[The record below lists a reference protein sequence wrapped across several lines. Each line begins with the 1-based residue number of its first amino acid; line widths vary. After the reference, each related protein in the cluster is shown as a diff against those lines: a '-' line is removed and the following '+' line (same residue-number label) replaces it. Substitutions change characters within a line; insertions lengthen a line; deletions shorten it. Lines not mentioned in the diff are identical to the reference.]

1 MHNYWENFC
10 LFVNDI
16 WCAETCTPHPAP
28 RTPKSK
34 KYITASIIFLLL
46 FPLKSFSQEKG
57 LILDEPTRRKFDYY
71 FYEAVNAKTLGK
83 YDEAFDLLQHCH
95 SIDSTN
101 ASVLVEL
108 GAYYSSLEE
117 KNTALDYFRKAV
129 KYDPKNYY
137 YNMILAGLSK
147 ELDLKEEVI
156 DIYNYLLKTYPD
168 KVELYFELANVYGDN
183 GELDKAIQSLD
194 TLQKYTGVS
203 DAITL
208 NKFRLYNM
216 MDKKERAFEEI
227 QSVIDKNP
235 DNIRYKLLMGD
246 LYLQDNQSE
255 KALTYYDQ
263 AKLIDPDDPS
273 LILSMVN
280 YYEKTNNRTAATEE
294 LQKAITS
301 SKMEVDTKLQL
312 LARYIAVLRQGR
324 QDIKTANPLF
334 ESMFEQHPNNSQ
346 INMMYGDVLL
356 LQEDKKGAME
366 QFEIY
371 AKDNPTDPAGYEQM
385 LRIAVPDTNAL
396 DKVVEIA
403 ETGIKNIP
411 TAPQFYFYLGLAKFQ
426 QKKYK
431 EALSIYEKGLAN
443 AEFQSPMIE
452 SDFYGQI
459 GDINH
464 FLKNNTVAFE
474 NYEKALKLNPQN
486 LPVLNNYSYYLS
498 LERKNLDKAEQMSGI
513 TIKAE
518 PTNPTYLDTYGWIL
532 FEQGA
537 YTMAKIYIE
546 KAIEYGKDDPSAE
559 VLEHYGDVLAVTGD
573 TEKAVEQWKKAKEL
587 GSDSKTLNKKIRRK
601 EYIKE

>member
-1 MHNYWENFC
+1 MNYN
-10 LFVNDI
+10 
-16 WCAETCTPHPAP
+16 
-28 RTPKSK
+28 
-34 KYITASIIFLLL
+34 KYISGIIVSLVL
-46 FPLKSFSQEKG
+46 FPVSLFSQVEG
-57 LILDEPTRRKFDYY
+57 LILDETSRRKFDYF

-83 YDEAFDLLQHCH
+83 YAESFDLLQHCY
-95 SIDSTN
+95 SMDSTN
-101 ASVLVEL
+101 ASVLIEL

-117 KNTALDYFRKAV
+117 KNKALDFFRRAV
-129 KYDPKNYY
+129 KQDPANYY

-147 ELDLKEEVI
+147 ELDLKKEVI
-156 DIYNYLLKTYPD
+156 EIYNYLLKTYPE

-194 TLQKYTGVS
+194 SLQKYTGVS

-208 NKFRLYNM
+208 NKFRFYNM
-216 MDKKERAFEEI
+216 MDKKDRAFEEI

-246 LYLQDNQSE
+246 LYLQDNQAD
-255 KALTYYDQ
+255 KALDYYQQ
-263 AKLIDPDDPS
+263 AKQIDPDEPS

-280 YYEKTNNRTAATEE
+280 YYEKTNNKPAAVEE

-301 SKMEVDTKLQL
+301 SKMEVETKLQL
-312 LARYIAVLRQGR
+312 LARYITLLRQSQ

-334 ESMFEQHPNNSQ
+334 QSMFEQHPNNTR

-371 AKDNPTDPAGYEQM
+371 TKDNPADPAGYEQM
-385 LRIAVPDTNAL
+385 LRIVLPDTLAL
-396 DKVVEIA
+396 EKVVEITL
-403 ETGIKNIP
+403 TGIEHIP

-426 QKKYK
+426 QKKYG
-431 EALSIYEKGLAN
+431 EALSIYEQGLTN
-443 AEFQSPMIE
+443 AEFQSPVIE

-459 GDINH
+459 GDIHH
-464 FLKNNTVAFE
+464 FLKNNNIAFE

-498 LERKNLDKAEQMSGI
+498 LERKSLDKAEQMSGI

-546 KAIEYGKDDPSAE
+546 KAIEYGKEDLTAE
-559 VLEHYGDVLAVTGD
+559 VLEHYGDVLAVTGEK
-573 TEKAVEQWKKAKEL
+573 EKAVEQWKKAKEL
-587 GSDSKTLNKKIRRK
+587 GSGSKTLNKKIKRK

>member
-1 MHNYWENFC
+1 MNYN
-10 LFVNDI
+10 
-16 WCAETCTPHPAP
+16 
-28 RTPKSK
+28 
-34 KYITASIIFLLL
+34 KYISGIIVSLVL
-46 FPLKSFSQEKG
+46 FPVSLFSQVEG
-57 LILDEPTRRKFDYY
+57 LILDETSRRKFVYF

-83 YDEAFDLLQHCH
+83 YAESFDLLQHCY
-95 SIDSTN
+95 SMDSTN
-101 ASVLVEL
+101 ASVLIEL

-117 KNTALDYFRKAV
+117 KNKALDFFRRAV
-129 KYDPKNYY
+129 KQDPANYY

-147 ELDLKEEVI
+147 ELDLKKEVI
-156 DIYNYLLKTYPD
+156 EIYNYLLKTYPE

-194 TLQKYTGVS
+194 SLQKYTGVS

-216 MDKKERAFEEI
+216 MDKKDRAFEEI

-246 LYLQDNQSE
+246 LYLQDNQAD
-255 KALTYYDQ
+255 KALDYYQQ
-263 AKLIDPDDPS
+263 AKQIDPDEPS

-280 YYEKTNNRTAATEE
+280 YYEKTNNKPAAVEE

-301 SKMEVDTKLQL
+301 SKMEVETKLQL
-312 LARYIAVLRQGR
+312 LARYITLLRQSQ

-334 ESMFEQHPNNSQ
+334 QSMFEQHPNNTR

-371 AKDNPTDPAGYEQM
+371 TKDNPADPAGYEQM
-385 LRIAVPDTNAL
+385 LRIVLPDTQAL
-396 DKVVEIA
+396 EKVVEITL
-403 ETGIKNIP
+403 TGIEHIP

-426 QKKYK
+426 QKKYG
-431 EALSIYEKGLAN
+431 EALSIYEQGLTN
-443 AEFQSPMIE
+443 AEFQSPVIE

-459 GDINH
+459 GDIHH
-464 FLKNNTVAFE
+464 FLKNNNIAFE

-498 LERKNLDKAEQMSGI
+498 LERKSLDKAEQMSGI

-546 KAIEYGKDDPSAE
+546 KAIEYGKEDLTAE
-559 VLEHYGDVLAVTGD
+559 VLEHYGDVLAVTGEK
-573 TEKAVEQWKKAKEL
+573 EKAVEQWKKAKEL
-587 GSDSKTLNKKIRRK
+587 GSGSKTLNKKIKRK

>member
-1 MHNYWENFC
+1 MNYN
-10 LFVNDI
+10 
-16 WCAETCTPHPAP
+16 
-28 RTPKSK
+28 
-34 KYITASIIFLLL
+34 KYISGIIVSLVL
-46 FPLKSFSQEKG
+46 FPVSLFSQVEG
-57 LILDEPTRRKFDYY
+57 LILDETSRRKFDYF

-83 YDEAFDLLQHCH
+83 YAESFDLLQHCY
-95 SIDSTN
+95 SMDSTN
-101 ASVLVEL
+101 ASVLIEL

-117 KNTALDYFRKAV
+117 KNKALDFFRRAV
-129 KYDPKNYY
+129 KQDPANYY

-156 DIYNYLLKTYPD
+156 EIYNYLLKTYPE

-194 TLQKYTGVS
+194 SLQKYTGVS

-216 MDKKERAFEEI
+216 MDKKDRAFEEI

-246 LYLQDNQSE
+246 LYLQDNQAD
-255 KALTYYDQ
+255 KALDYYQQ
-263 AKLIDPDDPS
+263 AKQIAPDEPS

-280 YYEKTNNRTAATEE
+280 YYEKTNNKPAAVEE

-301 SKMEVDTKLQL
+301 SKMEVETKLQL
-312 LARYIAVLRQGR
+312 LARYITLLRQSQ

-334 ESMFEQHPNNSQ
+334 QSMFEQHPNNTR

-371 AKDNPTDPAGYEQM
+371 TKDNPADPAGYEQM
-385 LRIAVPDTNAL
+385 LRIVLPDTQAL
-396 DKVVEIA
+396 EKVVEITL
-403 ETGIKNIP
+403 TGIEHIP

-426 QKKYK
+426 QKKYG
-431 EALSIYEKGLAN
+431 EALSIYEQGLTN
-443 AEFQSPMIE
+443 AEFQSPVIE

-459 GDINH
+459 GDIHH
-464 FLKNNTVAFE
+464 FLKNNNIAFE

-498 LERKNLDKAEQMSGI
+498 LERKSLDKAEQMSGI

-546 KAIEYGKDDPSAE
+546 KAIEYGKEDLTAE
-559 VLEHYGDVLAVTGD
+559 VLEHYGDVLAVTGEK
-573 TEKAVEQWKKAKEL
+573 EKAVEQWKKAKEL
-587 GSDSKTLNKKIRRK
+587 GSGSKTLNKKIKRK

>member
-1 MHNYWENFC
+1 MNYN
-10 LFVNDI
+10 
-16 WCAETCTPHPAP
+16 
-28 RTPKSK
+28 
-34 KYITASIIFLLL
+34 KYISGIIVSLVL
-46 FPLKSFSQEKG
+46 FPVSLFSQVEG
-57 LILDEPTRRKFDYY
+57 LILDETSRRKFDYF

-83 YDEAFDLLQHCH
+83 YAESFDLLQHCY
-95 SIDSTN
+95 SMDSTN
-101 ASVLVEL
+101 ASVLIEL

-117 KNTALDYFRKAV
+117 KNKALDFFRRAV
-129 KYDPKNYY
+129 KQDPANYY

-156 DIYNYLLKTYPD
+156 EIYNYLLKTYPE

-194 TLQKYTGVS
+194 SLQKYTGVS

-216 MDKKERAFEEI
+216 MDKKDRAFEEI

-246 LYLQDNQSE
+246 LYLQDNQAD
-255 KALTYYDQ
+255 KALDYYQQ
-263 AKLIDPDDPS
+263 AKQIAPDEPS

-280 YYEKTNNRTAATEE
+280 YYEKTNNKPAAVEE

-301 SKMEVDTKLQL
+301 SKMEVETKLQL
-312 LARYIAVLRQGR
+312 LARYITLLRQSQ

-334 ESMFEQHPNNSQ
+334 QSMFEQHPNNTR

-371 AKDNPTDPAGYEQM
+371 TKDNPADPAGYEQM
-385 LRIAVPDTNAL
+385 LRIVLPDTQAL
-396 DKVVEIA
+396 EKVVEITL
-403 ETGIKNIP
+403 TGIEHIP

-426 QKKYK
+426 QKKYG
-431 EALSIYEKGLAN
+431 EALSIYEQGLAN
-443 AEFQSPMIE
+443 AEFQSPVIE

-459 GDINH
+459 GDIHH
-464 FLKNNTVAFE
+464 FLKNNDTAFE

-498 LERKNLDKAEQMSGI
+498 LERKSLDKAEQMSGI

-546 KAIEYGKDDPSAE
+546 KAIEYGKEDLTAE
-559 VLEHYGDVLAVTGD
+559 VLEHYGDVLAVTGEK
-573 TEKAVEQWKKAKEL
+573 EKAVEQWKKAKEL
-587 GSDSKTLNKKIRRK
+587 GSGSKTLNKKIKRK

>member
-1 MHNYWENFC
+1 MNYN
-10 LFVNDI
+10 
-16 WCAETCTPHPAP
+16 
-28 RTPKSK
+28 
-34 KYITASIIFLLL
+34 KYISGIIVSLVL
-46 FPLKSFSQEKG
+46 FPVSLFSQVEG
-57 LILDEPTRRKFDYY
+57 LILDETSRRKFDYF

-83 YDEAFDLLQHCH
+83 YAESFDLLQHCY
-95 SIDSTN
+95 SMDSTN
-101 ASVLVEL
+101 ASVLIEL

-117 KNTALDYFRKAV
+117 KNKALDFFRRAV
-129 KYDPKNYY
+129 KQDPANYY

-147 ELDLKEEVI
+147 ELDLKKEVI
-156 DIYNYLLKTYPD
+156 EIYNYLLKTYPE

-194 TLQKYTGVS
+194 SLQKYTGVS

-216 MDKKERAFEEI
+216 MDKKDRAFEEI

-246 LYLQDNQSE
+246 LYLQDNQAD
-255 KALTYYDQ
+255 KALDYYQQ
-263 AKLIDPDDPS
+263 AKQIAPDEPS

-280 YYEKTNNRTAATEE
+280 YYEKTNNKPAAVEE

-301 SKMEVDTKLQL
+301 SKMEVETKLQL
-312 LARYIAVLRQGR
+312 LARYITLLRQSQ

-334 ESMFEQHPNNSQ
+334 QSMFEQHPNNTR

-371 AKDNPTDPAGYEQM
+371 TKDNPADPAGYEQM
-385 LRIAVPDTNAL
+385 LRIVLPDTQAL
-396 DKVVEIA
+396 EKVVEITL
-403 ETGIKNIP
+403 TGIEHIP

-426 QKKYK
+426 QKKYG
-431 EALSIYEKGLAN
+431 EALSIYEQGLTN
-443 AEFQSPMIE
+443 AEFQSPVIE

-459 GDINH
+459 GDIHH
-464 FLKNNTVAFE
+464 FLKNNNIAFE

-498 LERKNLDKAEQMSGI
+498 LERKSLDKAEQMSGI

-546 KAIEYGKDDPSAE
+546 KAIEYGKEDLTAE
-559 VLEHYGDVLAVTGD
+559 VLEHYGDVLAVTGEK
-573 TEKAVEQWKKAKEL
+573 EKAVEQWKKAKEL
-587 GSDSKTLNKKIRRK
+587 GSGSKTLNKKIKRK

>member
-1 MHNYWENFC
+1 MNYN
-10 LFVNDI
+10 
-16 WCAETCTPHPAP
+16 
-28 RTPKSK
+28 
-34 KYITASIIFLLL
+34 KYISGIIVSLVL
-46 FPLKSFSQEKG
+46 FPVSLFSQVEG
-57 LILDEPTRRKFDYY
+57 LIMDETSRRKFDYF

-83 YDEAFDLLQHCH
+83 YAESFDLLQHCY
-95 SIDSTN
+95 SMDSTN
-101 ASVLVEL
+101 ASVLIEL

-117 KNTALDYFRKAV
+117 KNKALDFFRRAV
-129 KYDPKNYY
+129 KQDPANYY

-147 ELDLKEEVI
+147 ELDLKKEVI
-156 DIYNYLLKTYPD
+156 EIYNYLLKTYPE

-194 TLQKYTGVS
+194 SLQKYTGVS

-216 MDKKERAFEEI
+216 MDKKDRAFEEI

-246 LYLQDNQSE
+246 LYLQDNQAD
-255 KALTYYDQ
+255 KALDYYQQ
-263 AKLIDPDDPS
+263 AKQIDPDEPS

-280 YYEKTNNRTAATEE
+280 YYEKTNNKPAAVEE

-301 SKMEVDTKLQL
+301 SKMEVETKLQL
-312 LARYIAVLRQGR
+312 LARYITLLRQSQ

-334 ESMFEQHPNNSQ
+334 QSMFEQHPNNTR

-371 AKDNPTDPAGYEQM
+371 TKDNPADPAGYEQM
-385 LRIAVPDTNAL
+385 LRIVLPDTQAL
-396 DKVVEIA
+396 EKVVEITL
-403 ETGIKNIP
+403 TGIEHIP

-426 QKKYK
+426 QKKYG
-431 EALSIYEKGLAN
+431 EALSIYEQGLTN
-443 AEFQSPMIE
+443 AEFQSPVIE

-459 GDINH
+459 GDIHH
-464 FLKNNTVAFE
+464 FLKNNNIAFE

-486 LPVLNNYSYYLS
+486 LSVLNNYSYYLS
-498 LERKNLDKAEQMSGI
+498 LERKSLDKAEQMSGI

-546 KAIEYGKDDPSAE
+546 KAIEYGKEDLTAE
-559 VLEHYGDVLAVTGD
+559 VLEHYGDVLAVTGEK
-573 TEKAVEQWKKAKEL
+573 EKAVEQWKKAKEL
-587 GSDSKTLNKKIRRK
+587 GSGSKTLNKKIKRK

>member
-1 MHNYWENFC
+1 MNYN
-10 LFVNDI
+10 
-16 WCAETCTPHPAP
+16 
-28 RTPKSK
+28 R
-34 KYITASIIFLLL
+34 YISGVIVSLVLL
-46 FPLKSFSQEKG
+46 PLTLFSQEEG
-57 LILDEPTRRKFDYY
+57 LILDETTRRKFDYF
-71 FYEAVNAKTLGK
+71 FYEAINAKTQGK
-83 YDEAFDLLQHCH
+83 YAESFDLLQHCY

-108 GAYYSSLEE
+108 GAYHSSLEE
-117 KNTALDYFRKAV
+117 KNRALDLFRKAV
-129 KYDPKNYY
+129 KQDPANYY

-156 DIYNYLLKTYPD
+156 EIYNYLLRTYPE
-168 KVELYFELANVYGDN
+168 KVELYFELANAYGDS

-227 QSVIDKNP
+227 QSVIDKSP

-246 LYLQDNQSE
+246 LYLQDNQAE
-255 KALTYYDQ
+255 KALGYYQQ
-263 AKLIDPDDPS
+263 ARLVDPDDPS

-280 YYEKTNNRTAATEE
+280 YYEKTNNKTAAVEE

-301 SKMEVDTKLQL
+301 SKMEVETKLQL
-312 LARYIAVLRQGR
+312 LARYIGVLRQSQ
-324 QDIKTANPLF
+324 QDIKTANPF
-334 ESMFEQHPNNSQ
+334 FQSMFEQHPNNTR

-356 LQEDKKGAME
+356 LQEDKKVAMA

-371 AKDNPTDPAGYEQM
+371 TKDNPADPAGYEQM
-385 LRIAVPDTNAL
+385 LRIVLPDTLAL
-396 DKVVEIA
+396 DKVIEI
-403 ETGIKNIP
+403 TGAGIENIP
-411 TAPQFYFYLGLAKFQ
+411 TAPQFYFYKGLAKFQ
-426 QKKYK
+426 QKKYR
-431 EALSIYEKGLAN
+431 EALTIYEQGLMS

-459 GDINH
+459 GDIH
-464 FLKNNTVAFE
+464 HVLKNNDVAFE

-537 YTMAKIYIE
+537 YTVAKIYIE
-546 KAIEYGKDDPSAE
+546 KAIEYGKDNHSAE
-559 VLEHYGDVLAVTGD
+559 VLEHYGDVLAVTGE
-573 TEKAVEQWKKAKEL
+573 TEKAVEQWKRAKEL
-587 GSDSKTLNKKIRRK
+587 GSDSKTLNKKIRKK
-601 EYIKE
+601 EYISK

>member
-1 MHNYWENFC
+1 MNYN
-10 LFVNDI
+10 
-16 WCAETCTPHPAP
+16 
-28 RTPKSK
+28 R
-34 KYITASIIFLLL
+34 YISGVIVSLVLL
-46 FPLKSFSQEKG
+46 PLTLFSQEEG
-57 LILDEPTRRKFDYY
+57 LILDETTRRKFDYF
-71 FYEAVNAKTLGK
+71 FYEAINAKTQGK
-83 YDEAFDLLQHCH
+83 YAESFDLLQHCY

-108 GAYYSSLEE
+108 GAYHSSLEE
-117 KNTALDYFRKAV
+117 KNRALDLFRKAV
-129 KYDPKNYY
+129 KQDPANYY

-156 DIYNYLLKTYPD
+156 EIYNYLLRTYPE
-168 KVELYFELANVYGDN
+168 KVELYFELANAYGDG

-246 LYLQDNQSE
+246 LYLQDNQAE
-255 KALTYYDQ
+255 KALGYYQQ
-263 AKLIDPDDPS
+263 ARLVDPDDPS

-280 YYEKTNNRTAATEE
+280 YYEKTNNKTAAVEE

-301 SKMEVDTKLQL
+301 SKMEVETKLQL
-312 LARYIAVLRQGR
+312 LARYIGVLRQSQ
-324 QDIKTANPLF
+324 QDIKTANPF
-334 ESMFEQHPNNSQ
+334 FQSMFEQHPNNTR

-356 LQEDKKGAME
+356 LQEDKKGAMA

-371 AKDNPTDPAGYEQM
+371 TKDNPADPAGYEQM
-385 LRIAVPDTNAL
+385 LRIVLPDTLAL
-396 DKVVEIA
+396 DKVIEIA
-403 ETGIKNIP
+403 GAGIENIP
-411 TAPQFYFYLGLAKFQ
+411 TAPQFYFYKGLATFQ
-426 QKKYK
+426 QKKYR
-431 EALSIYEKGLAN
+431 EALTIYEQGLVS

-459 GDINH
+459 GDIH
-464 FLKNNTVAFE
+464 HVLKNNDAAFE

-537 YTMAKIYIE
+537 YTVAKIYIE
-546 KAIEYGKDDPSAE
+546 KAIEYGKDDHSAE
-559 VLEHYGDVLAVTGD
+559 VLEHYGDVLAVTGE
-573 TEKAVEQWKKAKEL
+573 TEKAVEQWKRAKEL
-587 GSDSKTLNKKIRRK
+587 GSDSKTLNKKIRKK
-601 EYIKE
+601 EYISK

>member
-1 MHNYWENFC
+1 MNYN
-10 LFVNDI
+10 
-16 WCAETCTPHPAP
+16 
-28 RTPKSK
+28 
-34 KYITASIIFLLL
+34 KYISGIIVSLVL
-46 FPLKSFSQEKG
+46 FPVSLFSQVEG
-57 LILDEPTRRKFDYY
+57 LILDETSRRKFDYF

-83 YDEAFDLLQHCH
+83 YAESFDLLQHCY
-95 SIDSTN
+95 SMDSTN
-101 ASVLVEL
+101 ASVLIEL

-117 KNTALDYFRKAV
+117 KNKALDFFRRAV
-129 KYDPKNYY
+129 KQDPANYY

-147 ELDLKEEVI
+147 ELDLKKEVI
-156 DIYNYLLKTYPD
+156 EIYNYLLKTYPE

-194 TLQKYTGVS
+194 SLQKYTGVS

-216 MDKKERAFEEI
+216 MDKKDRAFEEI

-246 LYLQDNQSE
+246 LYLQDNQAD
-255 KALTYYDQ
+255 KALDYYQQ
-263 AKLIDPDDPS
+263 AKLIDPDEPS

-280 YYEKTNNRTAATEE
+280 YYEKTNNKPAAVEE

-301 SKMEVDTKLQL
+301 SKMEVETKLQL
-312 LARYIAVLRQGR
+312 LARYITLLRQSQ

-334 ESMFEQHPNNSQ
+334 QSMFEQHPNNTR

-371 AKDNPTDPAGYEQM
+371 TKDNPSDPAGYEQM
-385 LRIAVPDTNAL
+385 LRIVLPDTQAL
-396 DKVVEIA
+396 EKVVEITL
-403 ETGIKNIP
+403 TGIEHIP

-426 QKKYK
+426 QKKYG
-431 EALSIYEKGLAN
+431 EALSIYEQGLTN
-443 AEFQSPMIE
+443 AEFQSPVIE

-459 GDINH
+459 GDIHH
-464 FLKNNTVAFE
+464 FLKNNNIAFE

-498 LERKNLDKAEQMSGI
+498 LERKSLDKAEQMSGI

-546 KAIEYGKDDPSAE
+546 KAIEYGKEDLTAE
-559 VLEHYGDVLAVTGD
+559 VLEHYGDVLAVTGEK
-573 TEKAVEQWKKAKEL
+573 EKAVEQWKKAKEL
-587 GSDSKTLNKKIRRK
+587 GSGSKTLNKKIKRK

>member
-1 MHNYWENFC
+1 MNYN
-10 LFVNDI
+10 
-16 WCAETCTPHPAP
+16 
-28 RTPKSK
+28 
-34 KYITASIIFLLL
+34 KYISGIIVSLVL
-46 FPLKSFSQEKG
+46 FPVSLFSQVEG
-57 LILDEPTRRKFDYY
+57 LILDETSRRKFDYF

-83 YDEAFDLLQHCH
+83 YAESFDLLQHCY
-95 SIDSTN
+95 SMDSTN
-101 ASVLVEL
+101 ASVLIEL

-117 KNTALDYFRKAV
+117 KNKALDFFRRAV
-129 KYDPKNYY
+129 KQDPANYY

-147 ELDLKEEVI
+147 ELDLKKEVI
-156 DIYNYLLKTYPD
+156 EIYNYLLKTYPE

-194 TLQKYTGVS
+194 SLQKYTGVS

-216 MDKKERAFEEI
+216 MDKKDRAFEEI

-246 LYLQDNQSE
+246 LYLQDNQAD
-255 KALTYYDQ
+255 KALDYYQQ
-263 AKLIDPDDPS
+263 AKQIAPDEPS

-280 YYEKTNNRTAATEE
+280 YYEKTNNKPAAVEE

-301 SKMEVDTKLQL
+301 SKMEVETKLQL
-312 LARYIAVLRQGR
+312 LARYITLLRQSQ

-334 ESMFEQHPNNSQ
+334 QSMFEQHPNNTR

-371 AKDNPTDPAGYEQM
+371 TKDNPADPAGYEQM
-385 LRIAVPDTNAL
+385 LRIVLPDTQAL
-396 DKVVEIA
+396 EKVVEITL
-403 ETGIKNIP
+403 TGIEHIP

-426 QKKYK
+426 QKKYG
-431 EALSIYEKGLAN
+431 EALSIYEQGLTN
-443 AEFQSPMIE
+443 AEFQSPVIE

-459 GDINH
+459 GDIHH
-464 FLKNNTVAFE
+464 FLKNNNIAFE

-498 LERKNLDKAEQMSGI
+498 LERKSLDKAEQMSGI

-546 KAIEYGKDDPSAE
+546 KAIEYGKEDLTAE
-559 VLEHYGDVLAVTGD
+559 VLEHYGDVLAVTGEK
-573 TEKAVEQWKKAKEL
+573 EKAVEQWKKAKEL
-587 GSDSKTLNKKIRRK
+587 GSSSKTLNKKIKRK

>member
-1 MHNYWENFC
+1 MNYN
-10 LFVNDI
+10 
-16 WCAETCTPHPAP
+16 
-28 RTPKSK
+28 
-34 KYITASIIFLLL
+34 KYISGIIVSLVL
-46 FPLKSFSQEKG
+46 FPVSLFSQVEG
-57 LILDEPTRRKFDYY
+57 LILDETSRRKFDYF

-83 YDEAFDLLQHCH
+83 YAESFDLLQHCY
-95 SIDSTN
+95 SMDSTN
-101 ASVLVEL
+101 ASVLIEL

-117 KNTALDYFRKAV
+117 KNKALDFFRRAV
-129 KYDPKNYY
+129 KQDPANYY

-147 ELDLKEEVI
+147 ELDLKKEVI
-156 DIYNYLLKTYPD
+156 EIYNYLLKTYPE

-194 TLQKYTGVS
+194 SLQKYTGVS

-216 MDKKERAFEEI
+216 MDKKDRAFEEI

-246 LYLQDNQSE
+246 LYLQDNQVD
-255 KALTYYDQ
+255 KALDYYQQ
-263 AKLIDPDDPS
+263 AKQIDPDEPS

-280 YYEKTNNRTAATEE
+280 YYEKTNNKPAAVEE

-301 SKMEVDTKLQL
+301 SKMEVETKLQL
-312 LARYIAVLRQGR
+312 LARYITLLRQSQ

-334 ESMFEQHPNNSQ
+334 QSMFEQHPNNTR

-371 AKDNPTDPAGYEQM
+371 TKDNPADPAGYEQM
-385 LRIAVPDTNAL
+385 LRIVLPDTLAL
-396 DKVVEIA
+396 EKVVEITL
-403 ETGIKNIP
+403 TGIEHIP

-426 QKKYK
+426 QKKYG
-431 EALSIYEKGLAN
+431 EALSIYEQGLTN
-443 AEFQSPMIE
+443 AEFQSPVIE

-459 GDINH
+459 GDIHH
-464 FLKNNTVAFE
+464 FLKNNNIAFE

-498 LERKNLDKAEQMSGI
+498 LERKSLDKAEQMSGI

-546 KAIEYGKDDPSAE
+546 KAIEYGKEDLTAE
-559 VLEHYGDVLAVTGD
+559 VLEHYGDVLAVTGEK
-573 TEKAVEQWKKAKEL
+573 EKAVEQWKKAKEL
-587 GSDSKTLNKKIRRK
+587 GSGSKTLNKKIKRK

>member
-1 MHNYWENFC
+1 MNYN
-10 LFVNDI
+10 
-16 WCAETCTPHPAP
+16 
-28 RTPKSK
+28 
-34 KYITASIIFLLL
+34 KYISGIIVSLVL
-46 FPLKSFSQEKG
+46 FPVSLFSQVEG
-57 LILDEPTRRKFDYY
+57 LILDETSRRKFDYF

-83 YDEAFDLLQHCH
+83 YAESFDLLQHCY
-95 SIDSTN
+95 SMDSTN
-101 ASVLVEL
+101 ASVLIEL

-117 KNTALDYFRKAV
+117 KNKALDFFRRAV
-129 KYDPKNYY
+129 KQDPANYY

-147 ELDLKEEVI
+147 ELDLKKEVI
-156 DIYNYLLKTYPD
+156 EIYNYLLKTYPE

-194 TLQKYTGVS
+194 SLQKYTGVS

-216 MDKKERAFEEI
+216 MDKKDRAFEEI

-246 LYLQDNQSE
+246 LYLQDNQAD
-255 KALTYYDQ
+255 KALGYYQQ
-263 AKLIDPDDPS
+263 AKQIAPDEPS

-280 YYEKTNNRTAATEE
+280 YYEKTNNKPAAVEE

-301 SKMEVDTKLQL
+301 SKMEVETKLQL
-312 LARYIAVLRQGR
+312 LARYITLLRQSQ

-334 ESMFEQHPNNSQ
+334 QSMFEQHPNNTR

-371 AKDNPTDPAGYEQM
+371 TKDNPADPAGYEQM
-385 LRIAVPDTNAL
+385 LRIVLPDTQAL
-396 DKVVEIA
+396 EKVVEITL
-403 ETGIKNIP
+403 TGIEHIP

-426 QKKYK
+426 QKKYG
-431 EALSIYEKGLAN
+431 EALSIYEQGLTN
-443 AEFQSPMIE
+443 AEFQSPVIE

-459 GDINH
+459 GDIHH
-464 FLKNNTVAFE
+464 FLKNNNIAFE

-498 LERKNLDKAEQMSGI
+498 LERKSLDKAEQMSGI

-546 KAIEYGKDDPSAE
+546 KAIEYGKEDLTAE
-559 VLEHYGDVLAVTGD
+559 VLEHYGDVLAVTGEK
-573 TEKAVEQWKKAKEL
+573 EKAVEQWKKAKEL
-587 GSDSKTLNKKIRRK
+587 GSGSKTLNKKIKRK

>member
-1 MHNYWENFC
+1 MNYN
-10 LFVNDI
+10 
-16 WCAETCTPHPAP
+16 
-28 RTPKSK
+28 
-34 KYITASIIFLLL
+34 KYISGIIVSLVL
-46 FPLKSFSQEKG
+46 FPVSLFSQVEG
-57 LILDEPTRRKFDYY
+57 LILDETSRRKFDYF

-83 YDEAFDLLQHCH
+83 YAESFDLLQHCY
-95 SIDSTN
+95 SMDSTN
-101 ASVLVEL
+101 ASVLIEL

-117 KNTALDYFRKAV
+117 KNKALDFFRRAV
-129 KYDPKNYY
+129 KQDPANYY

-147 ELDLKEEVI
+147 ELDLKKEVI
-156 DIYNYLLKTYPD
+156 EIYNYLLKTYPE

-194 TLQKYTGVS
+194 SLQKYTGVS

-216 MDKKERAFEEI
+216 MDKKDRAFEEI

-246 LYLQDNQSE
+246 LYLQDNQAD
-255 KALTYYDQ
+255 KALDYYQQ
-263 AKLIDPDDPS
+263 AKQIDPDEPS

-280 YYEKTNNRTAATEE
+280 YYEKTNNKPAAVEE

-301 SKMEVDTKLQL
+301 SKMEVETKLQL
-312 LARYIAVLRQGR
+312 LARYIALLRQSQ

-334 ESMFEQHPNNSQ
+334 QSMFEQHPNNTR

-371 AKDNPTDPAGYEQM
+371 TKDNPADPAGYEQM
-385 LRIAVPDTNAL
+385 LRIVLPDTQAL
-396 DKVVEIA
+396 EKVVEITL
-403 ETGIKNIP
+403 TGIEHIP

-426 QKKYK
+426 QKKYG
-431 EALSIYEKGLAN
+431 EALSIYEQGLTN
-443 AEFQSPMIE
+443 AEFQSPVIE

-459 GDINH
+459 GDIHH
-464 FLKNNTVAFE
+464 FLKNNNIAFE

-498 LERKNLDKAEQMSGI
+498 LERKSLDKAEQMSGI

-546 KAIEYGKDDPSAE
+546 KAIEYGKEDLTAE
-559 VLEHYGDVLAVTGD
+559 VLEHYGDVLAVTGEK
-573 TEKAVEQWKKAKEL
+573 EKAVEQWKKAKEL
-587 GSDSKTLNKKIRRK
+587 GSSSKTLNKKIKRK

>member
-1 MHNYWENFC
+1 MNYN
-10 LFVNDI
+10 
-16 WCAETCTPHPAP
+16 
-28 RTPKSK
+28 
-34 KYITASIIFLLL
+34 KYISGIIVSLVL
-46 FPLKSFSQEKG
+46 FPVSLFSQVEG
-57 LILDEPTRRKFDYY
+57 LILDETSRRKFDYF

-83 YDEAFDLLQHCH
+83 YAESFDLLQHCY
-95 SIDSTN
+95 SMDSTN
-101 ASVLVEL
+101 ASVLIEL

-117 KNTALDYFRKAV
+117 KNKALDFFRRAV
-129 KYDPKNYY
+129 KQDPANYY

-156 DIYNYLLKTYPD
+156 EIYNYLLKTYPE

-194 TLQKYTGVS
+194 SLQKYTGVS

-216 MDKKERAFEEI
+216 MDKKDRAFEEI

-246 LYLQDNQSE
+246 LYLQDNQAD
-255 KALTYYDQ
+255 KALDYYQQ
-263 AKLIDPDDPS
+263 AKQIDPDEPS

-280 YYEKTNNRTAATEE
+280 YYEKTNNKPAAVEE

-301 SKMEVDTKLQL
+301 SKMEVETKLQL
-312 LARYIAVLRQGR
+312 LARYITLLRQSQ

-334 ESMFEQHPNNSQ
+334 QSMFEQHPNNTR

-371 AKDNPTDPAGYEQM
+371 TKDNPADPAGYEQM
-385 LRIAVPDTNAL
+385 LRIVLPDTQAL
-396 DKVVEIA
+396 EKVVEITL
-403 ETGIKNIP
+403 TGIEHIP

-426 QKKYK
+426 QKKYG
-431 EALSIYEKGLAN
+431 EALSIYEQGLTN
-443 AEFQSPMIE
+443 AEFQSPVIE

-459 GDINH
+459 GDIHH
-464 FLKNNTVAFE
+464 FLKNNNIAFE

-498 LERKNLDKAEQMSGI
+498 LERKSLDKAEQMSGI

-546 KAIEYGKDDPSAE
+546 KAIEYGKEDLTAE
-559 VLEHYGDVLAVTGD
+559 VLEHYGDVLAVTGEK
-573 TEKAVEQWKKAKEL
+573 EKAVEQWKKAKEL
-587 GSDSKTLNKKIRRK
+587 GSGSKTLNKKIKRK

>member
-1 MHNYWENFC
+1 MNYN
-10 LFVNDI
+10 
-16 WCAETCTPHPAP
+16 
-28 RTPKSK
+28 
-34 KYITASIIFLLL
+34 KYISGIIVFLVL
-46 FPLKSFSQEKG
+46 FPVSIFSQGKG
-57 LILDEPTRRKFDYY
+57 VILDETTRRKFDYF
-71 FYEAVNAKTLGK
+71 FYGAVNAKTQGK
-83 YDEAFDLLQHCH
+83 YDESFDLLQHCYA
-95 SIDSTN
+95 IDSTN

-108 GAYYSSLEE
+108 GAYYSSLDE
-117 KNTALDYFRKAV
+117 KNRALDYFRKAV
-129 KYDPKNYY
+129 KYDPTNYY

-147 ELDLKEEVI
+147 ELDLKDEVI

-168 KVELYFELANVYGDN
+168 KVELYFDLANVYGDH

-194 TLQKYTGVS
+194 LLQKYTGVS

-246 LYLQDNQSE
+246 LYLQDNQTG
-255 KALTYYDQ
+255 KALEYYNQ
-263 AKLIDPDDPS
+263 ARLIDPDEPS

-280 YYEKTNNRTAATEE
+280 YYEKTNNKTAAIEE
-294 LQKAITS
+294 LQKAIVS

-312 LARYIAVLRQGR
+312 LARYIALLRQSQ
-324 QDIKTANPLF
+324 QDIKIANPLF
-334 ESMFEQHPNNSQ
+334 QSMFEQHPNNTR

-366 QFEIY
+366 QFEIFT
-371 AKDNPTDPAGYEQM
+371 KDNPTDPAGYEQM
-385 LRIAVPDTNAL
+385 LRIALPDTLAL
-396 DKVVEIA
+396 DKVIEITRA
-403 ETGIKNIP
+403 GIENIP
-411 TAPQFYFYLGLAKFQ
+411 TAPQFYFYMGLARFQ
-426 QKKYK
+426 QKKYN
-431 EALSIYEKGLAN
+431 EALTVYEQGLAN
-443 AEFQSPMIE
+443 AEFQSPLIK

-464 FLKNNTVAFE
+464 FLKNNEVAFE

-498 LERKNLDKAEQMSGI
+498 IERRDLDKAEQMSGI

-546 KAIEYGKDDPSAE
+546 KAIEYGKDDNSAE

-573 TEKAVEQWKKAKEL
+573 KEKAVEQWKKAREL
-587 GSDSKTLNKKIRRK
+587 GSDSKTLNKKIRKK